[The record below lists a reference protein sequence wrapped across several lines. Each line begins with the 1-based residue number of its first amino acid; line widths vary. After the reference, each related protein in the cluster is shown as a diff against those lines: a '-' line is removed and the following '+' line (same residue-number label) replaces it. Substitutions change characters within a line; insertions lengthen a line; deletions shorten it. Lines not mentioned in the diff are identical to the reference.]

1 MPIDGL
7 DVQYAVYNIA
17 SILILVIHAYAA
29 LLWLVVYSTYNVNK
43 KENHTLKDRAYM
55 FFEHH

>member
-1 MPIDGL
+1 MLIDGL

-29 LLWLVVYSTYNVNK
+29 LL
-43 KENHTLKDRAYM
+43 
-55 FFEHH
+55 